1 MVLIQQAHRIM
12 HNNLVKNINVITN
25 LIDVTLTTN
34 HFHRIGIHYI
44 SQVMVLHHFI
54 IIIIIIII
62 IINFWSYVYW
72 LFSDIWST
80 WSILVIFDP
89 F

>member
-1 MVLIQQAHRIM
+1 M

-54 IIIIIIII
+54 IIIII
-62 IINFWSYVYW
+62 NFWSYVTGYGPTFGPLGPFW
-72 LFSDIWST
+72 SYSIHFSLI
-80 WSILVIFDP
+80 
-89 F
+89 